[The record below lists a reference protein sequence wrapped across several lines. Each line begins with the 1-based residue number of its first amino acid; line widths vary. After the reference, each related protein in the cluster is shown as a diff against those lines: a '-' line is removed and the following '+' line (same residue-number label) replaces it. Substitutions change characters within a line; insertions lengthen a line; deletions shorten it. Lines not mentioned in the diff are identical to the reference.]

1 MASRCRIFCKK
12 VISQGHQDKN
22 MKVAIIGCGFV
33 SEGHIACLKRLSD
46 IEIVGVADTDKVA
59 AGRIADKF
67 DIPQIFPD
75 TASLLKATSPEV
87 VHLLTPPQTHAELAL
102 MAMESDCH
110 VLLEKPMAPTAAEAR
125 AILAGAREN
134 EVALSICHNFLFMPC
149 VVAARKMLVDGAIGE
164 LVSVDIAWR
173 PPNRGFHVGWTKDL
187 PGGAMH
193 EIVPHAVYL
202 QRAFVGELTGIAG
215 ISRRGGDARGPDCEI
230 HILLDAE
237 SGSSHI
243 GISPTAE
250 PKQFLMR
257 VEGTKMSLQIDLSAN
272 TLVKIRKLGDGK
284 IWKAVMNI
292 DQAAQLLTGTF
303 GSALSVLRSD
313 ICNGHFPLIE
323 AFYRSLREG
332 GELPVTGEDGVETV
346 AALDKIWST
355 PSA

>member
-1 MASRCRIFCKK
+1 
-12 VISQGHQDKN
+12 

-33 SEGHIACLKRLSD
+33 SEGHVACLKRLQD
-46 IEIVGVADTDKVA
+46 IEIVGVADPDEAA
-59 AGRIADKF
+59 AGRIAEKF
-67 DIPQIFPD
+67 GVQQVFAD
-75 TASLLKATSPEV
+75 TTSLLRATSPEV
-87 VHLLTPPQTHAELAL
+87 VHLLTPPQTHAEIAL
-102 MAMESDCH
+102 QAMESGCH
-110 VLLEKPMAPTAAEAR
+110 VLLEKPMAPTAAEAS
-125 AILAGAREN
+125 AILAGAREHD
-134 EVALSICHNFLFMPC
+134 VALSICHNFLFLPC
-149 VVAARKMLVDGAIGE
+149 VAAAQKMLDNGDLGD

-173 PPNRGFHVGWTKDL
+173 PPNRGFHVGWTRDL

-202 QRAFVGELTGIAG
+202 QRAFVGELTSIAG

-230 HILLDAE
+230 RILLDAE

-243 GISPTAE
+243 GISPSAE

-292 DQAAQLLTGTF
+292 DQAAQLLTGTV
-303 GSALSVLRSD
+303 GSALSVLRGD
-313 ICNGHFPLIE
+313 ISNGHFPLIE
-323 AFYRSLREG
+323 AFYKSLREG
-332 GELPVTGEDGVETV
+332 GELPVTGEDGVATV
-346 AALDKIWST
+346 TALDAIWAT